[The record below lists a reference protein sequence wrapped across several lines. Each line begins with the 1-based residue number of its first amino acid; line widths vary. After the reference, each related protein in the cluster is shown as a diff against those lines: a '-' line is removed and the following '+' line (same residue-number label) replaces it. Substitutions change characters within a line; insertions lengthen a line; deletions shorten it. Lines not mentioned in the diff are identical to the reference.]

1 MDTFSILDA
10 FDIALAALL
19 LFYIYKIMKDSG
31 TINIFFG
38 ILTFFIVWIVA
49 SQILEMKLIGTVLDK
64 FMSIGLIILVI
75 LFQDQIKRFLVGL
88 GDHAR

>member
-31 TINIFFG
+31 TINIF
-38 ILTFFIVWIVA
+38 LA
-49 SQILEMKLIGTVLDK
+49 SSHSSL
-64 FMSIGLIILVI
+64 SGL
-75 LFQDQIKRFLVGL
+75 
-88 GDHAR
+88 